1 MDLFFKNGYENEKE
15 KRKNMFMYTGV
26 LCAMSVHYMH
36 AVTTQARRG
45 HWIPSGWNFKT
56 VGSCYVGARY

>member
-1 MDLFFKNGYENEKE
+1 MKNEKE
-15 KRKNMFMYTGV
+15 KKKNMFMYTGV

-45 HWIPSGWNFKT
+45 H
-56 VGSCYVGARY
+56 